1 MEAKDRSITEK
12 CGETDTSDKR
22 ICDHI
27 LKELPVVQLGKVS
40 NLHNCK
46 ESEKEWA
53 RPAVSSD
60 GELDKVPATN
70 KLPIQPRCRRI
81 TENLAKDVRN
91 EEAWNWSIMR
101 QWVREIDQSV
111 DVLSESIR
119 GLLNSNP
126 QDKLDQ
132 ERALLDQAESIKRA
146 TSEVTKTDFPRLLP
160 DCNGRF
166 YDYDEQKVMM
176 GAEQRVETQLMQAE
190 LNKTKIEL
198 EQAKAERDAQ
208 EAEMRRLLTV
218 QNSLEALKGHLQLQL
233 RHKSAECERLTS
245 QLRQME
251 TKRFDGLKELSDKL
265 EAAMATIDKLRRE
278 REIIKRAAK
287 GQKKRAQKAEA
298 RLGEVETEIN
308 TLRTRF
314 NEPVNDKKFAGDEE
328 DARDNSE
335 DLGEPSLARPT
346 EADKQEES
354 KHSTVS
360 PAMVGDVVTRL
371 EERLAV
377 GVVLFSMPD
386 AAARLENRRL
396 RELASSYENRLAVAE
411 REINNLQVNIS
422 QTEDRLSE
430 YRNES
435 MEQWR
440 RMQKETQKR
449 EMGDERPE
457 KSQATSPKDE
467 LHKQVAT
474 DPHIGGTSRM
484 EEIIEDLKRQLTQQQ
499 LAASEA
505 ERISASRLAELRAQ
519 LAQSDA
525 ANRSLQA
532 YLTFL
537 KRSYSSIF
545 DGDGGAT
552 NVPAQVGNQP
562 TTTTTTTTAPATVE
576 S

>member
-27 LKELPVVQLGKVS
+27 LKELPVSTLSDRGECINYGENNSAKPERRIIPWIPPPAKTTRASRFTYPSDKGNKAPLSHRSSRRCQTSPPVVQLGKVS

-371 EERLAV
+371 EE
-377 GVVLFSMPD
+377 
-386 AAARLENRRL
+386 ENRRL

-440 RMQKETQKR
+440 RMQKEVWTGV
-449 EMGDERPE
+449 MSGPF
-457 KSQATSPKDE
+457 
-467 LHKQVAT
+467 V
-474 DPHIGGTSRM
+474 
-484 EEIIEDLKRQLTQQQ
+484 
-499 LAASEA
+499 
-505 ERISASRLAELRAQ
+505 
-519 LAQSDA
+519 
-525 ANRSLQA
+525 
-532 YLTFL
+532 
-537 KRSYSSIF
+537 
-545 DGDGGAT
+545 
-552 NVPAQVGNQP
+552 V
-562 TTTTTTTTAPATVE
+562 
-576 S
+576 